1 MLFVGREEELAQMQ
15 SARRKDGASLILLRG
30 RRRIGKSTLAQ
41 VFGKEAATFL
51 EFQGLPPR
59 PGLTSR
65 EQLAAFSEQLAKQT
79 GLPVLSLASW
89 SQAFSLLA
97 NQIRGGST
105 VVLLDEV
112 SWLATGDRDFPGHL
126 KVAWDL
132 EFKKKKGLILIL
144 CGSVNTWIEQNILNN
159 TGFVGR
165 ISLAIDLGPLPLH
178 ACELFWGERRGRV
191 SSLEKLK
198 LLSVTGG
205 VPRYL
210 EEIQPERSAA
220 ANIRRLCFR
229 KEGFLFSEFP
239 QIFSETLS
247 SRSPVYE
254 EICRALA
261 QGDKSLCEIAAV
273 LGRERSG
280 VLSRYLHH
288 LEVSGFVRKYSVY
301 APGRA
306 SPSRHHKYRLVD
318 NYSRFYLH
326 HIDPLK
332 EPIRQGLYAKASLDE
347 ILRWEVILGLQFENL
362 VVGNLPGLLRSIGV
376 ESSLVRSAS
385 PYFQRRTNR
394 QKACQVDL
402 LIQTKRTLYV
412 CEVRCRSRI
421 ERGVSEEVSRKI
433 EALRVPSGMSIRPV
447 LVYEGDLDP
456 SIESEGYFD
465 ALVRFQDLLAAK
477 S

>member
-1 MLFVGREEELAQMQ
+1 MRFVGREEELEQMR
-15 SARRKDGASLILLRG
+15 SARRKDGAALILLRG

-41 VFGKEAATFL
+41 VFGREAGRFL

-65 EQLAAFSEQLAKQT
+65 EQLATFSEQLAKQT
-79 GLPVLSLASW
+79 GLPVLPLSSW

-97 NQIRGGST
+97 NQLRGGPT

-112 SWLATGDRDFPGHL
+112 SWLATGDKDFAGHL

-132 EFKKKKGLILIL
+132 EFKKKKDLVLIL
-144 CGSVNTWIEQNILNN
+144 CGSVSTWIERNILNN

-165 ISLAIDLGPLPLH
+165 ISFAMDLGPLPLH
-178 ACELFWGERRGRV
+178 ACDLFWGERRGRV

-210 EEIQPERSAA
+210 EEIQPERPAE

-229 KEGFLFSEFP
+229 KEGLLFSEFP
-239 QIFSETLS
+239 QIFSESLS
-247 SRSPVYE
+247 SRAPVYE
-254 EICRALA
+254 QICRALA
-261 QGDKSLCEIAAV
+261 HGDKSLVEVAEV

-280 VLSRYLHH
+280 VLNRYLHH
-288 LEVSGFVRKYSVY
+288 LELSGFIRKYSVY

-318 NYSRFYLH
+318 NYSRFYLRY
-326 HIDPLK
+326 IDPLK
-332 EPIRQGLYAKASLDE
+332 EPIRQGLYASASLDQ
-347 ILRWEVILGLQFENL
+347 IVPWEVILGLQFENL
-362 VVGNLPGLLRSIGV
+362 VIGNLPVLLRLIGV

-394 QKACQVDL
+394 QKACQIDL
-402 LIQTKRTLYV
+402 LIQTKQTLYI

-421 ERGVSEEVSRKI
+421 ERGIRDEVSRKI
-433 EALRVPSGMSIRPV
+433 EALRVPPGMSIRPV

-456 SIESEGYFD
+456 SIRSEGTFD
-465 ALVRFQDLLAAK
+465 ALVCFRDLLAVK
-477 S
+477 T